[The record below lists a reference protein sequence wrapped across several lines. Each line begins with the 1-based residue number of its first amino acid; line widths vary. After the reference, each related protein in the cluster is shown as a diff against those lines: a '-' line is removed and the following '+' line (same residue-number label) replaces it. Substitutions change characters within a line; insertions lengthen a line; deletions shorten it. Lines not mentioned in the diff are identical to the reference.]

1 MVDKYCFWY
10 IMPSIKNVNPK
21 HLNRLKI
28 HIIGGYGLALVML
41 ALAYNAAEE
50 KKIELLLLYAV
61 LGFMDCTIGDIG
73 RKDYM
78 RIKQALK
85 DYKKNQNDKSR

>member
-10 IMPSIKNVNPK
+10 IMPSMKNVNPK

-61 LGFMDCTIGDIG
+61 LGFMDCTIGDIF
-73 RKDYM
+73 RKDYI

>member
-1 MVDKYCFWY
+1 M
-10 IMPSIKNVNPK
+10 KNVNPK

>member
-1 MVDKYCFWY
+1 
-10 IMPSIKNVNPK
+10 MPSMKNVNPK

-78 RIKQALK
+78 RMKQALK

>member
-1 MVDKYCFWY
+1 
-10 IMPSIKNVNPK
+10 MPSMKNVNPK